1 MYVRSIVV
9 SNFKNFKEL
18 NLQFNSLNLIVGA
31 NASGKSNFIQ
41 LIKFIKDLSQ
51 YGFDN
56 AISLQGDKDF
66 FRNLANGS
74 NNTKIKI
81 VFDDNKSKSLFSS
94 FTYEISLTYQNRV
107 ILKHE
112 YAKLETKDNVIEFFI
127 NSSENQI
134 DIKSKNDISDLM
146 LPIEFMKRKI
156 KSGYSL
162 PQLVDDILDVEIF
175 KIKIFDFDIKKAKL
189 PSTINDLI
197 ELKENGENLS
207 IVLRN
212 IFRNEKDK
220 IAFLNLVQQAL
231 PFVKD
236 INIENYYNE
245 NLVLNLQESYYK
257 DKFLPSSVLSDGTI
271 EVFCLVLAM
280 FFDKS
285 NIKIFEEPE
294 RALHPYLISRI
305 IALFYDASHDN
316 QIFITTHNPEMLKCV
331 KLEDIY
337 LISRNELGFSDMRS
351 VKSYE
356 NLDVFLQN
364 DLGIDEILACSLLT

>member
-1 MYVRSIVV
+1 MYVKSLKVY
-9 SNFKNFKEL
+9 NYKNFKEL
-18 NLQFNSLNLIVGA
+18 DLSFNSLNMIVGA

-41 LIKFIKDLSQ
+41 LLKFIKDLSQ
-51 YGFDN
+51 FGFDN

-66 FRNLANGS
+66 FRNLSNGN
-74 NNTKIKI
+74 NNTSIEI
-81 VFDDNKSKSLFSS
+81 NFVDNKSKSIFSS
-94 FTYEISLTYQNRV
+94 LIYKISLTYENKIV
-107 ILKHE
+107 LSEE
-112 YAKLETKDNVIEFFI
+112 YAKLVKSDNTIEFI
-127 NSSENQI
+127 NDKNGFE
-134 DIKSKNDISDLM
+134 IKSKKAISDM
-146 LPIEFMKRKI
+146 FLPEDFIRRKV
-156 KSGYSL
+156 KSGYCL
-162 PQLVDDILDVEIF
+162 PQLLDDILDIEIF

-189 PSTINDLI
+189 PSTINDFI

-207 IVLRN
+207 VVLRN
-212 IFRNEKDK
+212 IFRNEEDK
-220 IAFLNLVQQAL
+220 LAFINLVHQAL

-245 NLVLNLQESYYK
+245 NLVLNLEESYYK

-305 IALFYDASHDN
+305 IALFYDASFDN

-331 KLEDIY
+331 KLEDIF
-337 LISRNELGFSDMRS
+337 LISRNNEGFSEMRS
-351 VKSYE
+351 VTSYE

-364 DLGIDEILACSLLT
+364 DLGIDEIISCSLLS